1 MTTFKEFL
9 VETAVKQ
16 KPKYRRLSMEEAI
29 KLLKTKC
36 KNNLWMVEENTPLY
50 RGDYPSQ
57 AGMPDFDRTRPNVY
71 VVDTASAE
79 RKSTNT
85 ENFYTEIFDT
95 HPKMKAFP
103 KRSRSFICSTY
114 RQTAVGYGTL
124 FAIIPF
130 DDAKVAFVG
139 AGDMWDIGY
148 KFEIFNRHHF
158 AEMHAINRLFVQLL
172 NGAGI
177 NSYGL
182 KGLQRFGQ
190 MLKKPDSPARKVLF
204 DVINSPGASNY
215 GKLVDGSI
223 SDEESE
229 KLLDLIS
236 KDFIKYIYD
245 CYDPSVTGF
254 SLGVTHVRSFK
265 DSEAWVG
272 GNVIM
277 FERDAW
283 DELRKAFGRK

>member
-36 KNNLWMVEENTPLY
+36 KKSLWMIEENMPLY

-57 AGMPDFDRTRPNVY
+57 AGMPDFDHRRPNVY
-71 VVDTASAE
+71 TVDTTSTE

-114 RQTAVGYGTL
+114 RQTAAGYGTL

-148 KFEIFNRHHF
+148 KFEIFNRHGFRDLHN
-158 AEMHAINRLFVQLL
+158 INRLFVQLL

-177 NSYGL
+177 KSYGL

-190 MLKKPDSPARKVLF
+190 MLKKPDSKARKILW
-204 DVINSPGASNY
+204 DVISFQDSSAY
-215 GKLVDGSI
+215 GKLVDSSI

-229 KLLDLIS
+229 KLLELIAR
-236 KDFIKYIYD
+236 DFMGYIYD

-254 SLGVTHVRSFK
+254 S
-265 DSEAWVG
+265 D
-272 GNVIM
+272 
-277 FERDAW
+277 
-283 DELRKAFGRK
+283 RKSVV